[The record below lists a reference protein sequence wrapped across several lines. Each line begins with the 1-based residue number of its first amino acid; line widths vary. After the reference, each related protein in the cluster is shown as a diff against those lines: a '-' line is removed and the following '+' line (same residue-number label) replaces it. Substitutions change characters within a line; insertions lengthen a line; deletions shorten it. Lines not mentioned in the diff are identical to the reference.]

1 MLQKT
6 TELWQKR
13 KMLMFTL
20 TQAAVVVLIWGVL
33 VVIGTVTNVFRL
45 LKNCKKIATVCLI
58 FGIISSA
65 FMIPYMDYRVT
76 NDIGTFLHM
85 GLAIADAIVISFMPI
100 NVVSILQSNFAKS
113 R

>member
-1 MLQKT
+1 MAEKENAYVYINSGCSCRFDLGSFG
-6 TELWQKR
+6 R
-13 KMLMFTL
+13 
-20 TQAAVVVLIWGVL
+20 
-33 VVIGTVTNVFRL
+33 TVTNVFRL

-113 R
+113 K